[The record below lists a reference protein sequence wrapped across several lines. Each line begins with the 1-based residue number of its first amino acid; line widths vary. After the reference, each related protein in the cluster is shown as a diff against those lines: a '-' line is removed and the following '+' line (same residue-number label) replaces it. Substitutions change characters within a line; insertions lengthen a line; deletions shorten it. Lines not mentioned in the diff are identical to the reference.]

1 MASSGVPRP
10 RALRKRLADWIQPPD
25 RTSASLLSRMARET
39 WRSLRLFLHN
49 RGPARASALAYTTLL
64 ALVPLLAISLSVS
77 ALFLPREESERREQ
91 LLSWIEFAVA
101 RTAPSLGLSD
111 DAGQTQRALVAA
123 NIAAFVERI
132 HFKTIGAAATFGLLV
147 VVIGLLRTVETAFND
162 IWGVTVGRS
171 LGLSIVF
178 YWAAITLG
186 PLVLLAAQ
194 IAVYLPWVTRA
205 GGDIQRLV
213 PEPLASVLSFGLMPS
228 GMALAFTA
236 LYASMPNTRV
246 PWRAALGGG
255 VTAAVLW
262 TLNGQL
268 AALYNTRVLMVN
280 AIYGSLG
287 VLPLFLAGLYLS
299 WVIVLFGAQAAYVL
313 AHPETERLPAG
324 HRIPA
329 GISADAA
336 MAVHLM
342 SRIGESFA
350 TGETPSGLAQL
361 AAGLGLPPEQA
372 HGLLRRL
379 EAGRLIIPTAGS
391 VPRFT
396 LLRPPE
402 CILVGDILRAIHD
415 DKPEAVRAP
424 DRVAMTPAKALFQLH
439 QAALQAADSIRL
451 SALLPPQPPA
461 AGNAPRRESQ
471 KAGAL

>member
-1 MASSGVPRP
+1 
-10 RALRKRLADWIQPPD
+10 
-25 RTSASLLSRMARET
+25 MARET
-39 WRSLRLFLHN
+39 WRSVALFLRN

-77 ALFLPREESERREQ
+77 ALFLPREEAERRDQ

-101 RTAPSLGLSD
+101 RSAPALGLSD
-111 DAGQTQRALVAA
+111 DAGQPQRALVAA

-162 IWGVTVGRS
+162 IWGVSVGRS
-171 LGLSIVF
+171 LGLSIVC

-228 GMALAFTA
+228 GMALAFMA

-246 PWRAALGGG
+246 PWRSALGGG
-255 VTAAVLW
+255 LTAAVLW

-280 AIYGSLG
+280 TIYGSLG

-299 WVIVLFGAQAAYVL
+299 WVIVLFGAQVAYVI
-313 AHPETERLPAG
+313 AHPEAEDLPERLSVVPGIGAKAG
-324 HRIPA
+324 A
-329 GISADAA
+329 
-336 MAVHLM
+336 AVHLM
-342 SRIGESFA
+342 IRIGNSFA
-350 TGETPSGLAQL
+350 EGKAPPSAAQL
-361 AAGLGLPPEQA
+361 SAHLGASAAPIPD
-372 HGLLRRL
+372 LLQRL
-379 EAGRLIIPTAGS
+379 EEVGLIIPTAGS
-391 VPRFT
+391 IPGFT
-396 LLRPPE
+396 LGRPPE
-402 CILVGDILRAIHD
+402 SIRVGDILRAVHGAGS
-415 DKPEAVRAP
+415 AVGRGPAP
-424 DRVAMTPAKALFQLH
+424 MTTAAGTELNRIQ
-439 QAALQAADSIRL
+439 QAAMDAADSITLATLL
-451 SALLPPQPPA
+451 SPRASGARGFGRPVIQE
-461 AGNAPRRESQ
+461 AGVP
-471 KAGAL
+471 